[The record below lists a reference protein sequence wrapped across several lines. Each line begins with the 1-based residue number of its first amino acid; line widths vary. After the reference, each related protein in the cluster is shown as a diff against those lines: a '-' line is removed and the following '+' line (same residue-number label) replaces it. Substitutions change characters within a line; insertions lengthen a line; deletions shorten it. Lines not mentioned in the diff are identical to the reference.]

1 MSFNACDINVSMLL
15 CLLFASMSIWLCFFF
30 FFIVVLSNFLMIPAV
45 IGKNKVKHALAIPAG
60 TQIVLANE
68 IIDTLLLA
76 ALKTINILS
85 I

>member
-15 CLLFASMSIWLCFFF
+15 CLLFVGMSIWLCFFF

-45 IGKNKVKHALAIPAG
+45 IEKNKVKHALAIPAG

-85 I
+85 M